1 MKKRLSIATI
11 FILLSLIIS
20 ACGTITIQPNG
31 ADEVIPTEVHVQ
43 SEDINQPE
51 TASYKLPSM
60 ILVDTDDEYGLTFF
74 NLQGQ
79 AITELKTPGIGYG
92 SSGNVHIAGAVSGAP
107 IMTPLVYRSFEN
119 PESLLVN
126 INDSISKL
134 VETSMFYGM
143 SGAPGEGYIAYSVY
157 EPTNES
163 VHSDIYMGT
172 LETLPT
178 SGPVYSKDNSD
189 DFYVANP
196 VGVQTQAGIVTK
208 IWFTHSAWG
217 IGGDIIYPVN
227 NSLYSIDMTTGDVI
241 QHLDKTCSFQG
252 QSQDFVW
259 AACRTSDGNGSNG
272 YFIQNLQNSST
283 VSFQVDP
290 SSDRG
295 AGYGV
300 FSPDDLYVAWIE
312 ASGSHMAQVPDYQSR
327 LRIGSTS
334 GGIVYDQADT
344 SIASALGIG
353 SIPFMKPVGWLD
365 TQTLLVEISADEYV
379 DTALIT
385 INIATGAVNKI
396 ITGSF
401 VAFAYP

>member
-1 MKKRLSIATI
+1 MKKRLSAATI

-20 ACGTITIQPNG
+20 ACGTITIQTND
-31 ADEVIPTEVHVQ
+31 AVEVSPTEVQVQ
-43 SEDINQPE
+43 SSGNDQPE
-51 TASYKLPSM
+51 AASYKLPTM
-60 ILVDTDDEYGLTFF
+60 ILVDTDDDYGLTFY

-79 AITELKTPGIGYG
+79 PITELKTPGIGYG
-92 SSGNVHIAGAVSGAP
+92 SSGNVHIAGAISQGP

-126 INDSISKL
+126 INDSISTL
-134 VETSMFYGM
+134 VETPMFYGM
-143 SGAPGEGYIAYSVY
+143 AGAPGEAYIAYSIY

-163 VHSDIYMGT
+163 VHSDIYMGD

-178 SGPVYSKDNSD
+178 SGPIYSKDNSD

-196 VGVQTQAGIVTK
+196 VGIQTEAGIATK

-227 NSLYSIDMTTGDVI
+227 NSLYSIDMTTGDVV
-241 QHLDKTCSFQG
+241 QHLEKTCSFQG
-252 QSQDFVW
+252 LSQDFTW
-259 AACRTSDGNGSNG
+259 AACRTSDGNGNFG
-272 YFIQNLQNSST
+272 YSIHNLQNGST
-283 VSFQVDP
+283 VSFQVNS

-295 AGYGV
+295 AGYGI

-312 ASGSHMAQVPDYQSR
+312 ASGSHMAEVPDYQSH
-327 LRIGSTS
+327 LLIGLTS

-344 SIASALGIG
+344 SIATALGIN

-365 TQTLLVEISADEYV
+365 TQTLLVEISVDDYV
-379 DTALIT
+379 SNALFT
-385 INIATGAVNKI
+385 VNISTGAVSQI

-401 VAFAYP
+401 VTFAYP

>member
-1 MKKRLSIATI
+1 MKRRLPATTI
-11 FILLSLIIS
+11 FILLSLIMS
-20 ACGTITIQPNG
+20 ACGTITIQSNN
-31 ADEVIPTEVHVQ
+31 AAEISPTEIQVQ
-43 SEDINQPE
+43 PVENDQ
-51 TASYKLPSM
+51 TKAASYKLPTM
-60 ILVDTDDEYGLTFF
+60 ILVDTNDNYGLTFF

-92 SSGNVHIAGAVSGAP
+92 SSGHVHIAGAVGDGP
-107 IMTPLVYRSFEN
+107 MMTPLVYRSFEN

-126 INDSISKL
+126 INDSVSTL
-134 VETSMFYGM
+134 VETPMFYGM
-143 SGAPGEGYIAYSVY
+143 AGAPGEAYMAYSVY
-157 EPTNES
+157 EPTAES
-163 VHSDIYMGT
+163 VHSDLYMGN
-172 LETLPT
+172 LETLPI
-178 SGPVYSKDNSD
+178 SGPIYSQDNNVD
-189 DFYVANP
+189 YYVVNP
-196 VGVQTQAGIVTK
+196 VGIQTEAGIAVK
-208 IWFTHSAWG
+208 VWFTHSAWG

-227 NSLYSIDMTTGDVI
+227 NSLFSLDMTTGNVV

-252 QSQDFVW
+252 QSQNFTW

-272 YFIQNLQNSST
+272 YFIQNLQNSSI

-312 ASGSHMAQVPDYQSR
+312 ASGSHMAEVPDYQSR
-327 LRIGSTS
+327 LRIGSTG

-353 SIPFMKPVGWLD
+353 AIPFMKPVGWLD
-365 TQTLLVEISADEYV
+365 IQTLLVEINVDDYV
-379 DTALIT
+379 SSALIT

-401 VAFAYP
+401 VEFAYP